1 MSRMLKNLIQ
11 KSITPNENIL
21 EKNEMLILQCKMD
34 NEFYE
39 VKKENSFV
47 K

>member
-1 MSRMLKNLIQ
+1 MLKNLIQ
-11 KSITPNENIL
+11 TSTTPNESIL
-21 EKNEMLILQCKMD
+21 EKNEMLISQCKMY

>member
-1 MSRMLKNLIQ
+1 MLRNLVQTIT
-11 KSITPNENIL
+11 TPNESIL
-21 EKNEMLILQCKMD
+21 EKNEMFISQVKMY